1 MPLFN
6 LLIFSP
12 TSSLTN
18 ACLPQCTLPLKSLIY
33 FNLIWV
39 LGNTCFNFEDFF
51 HFYSWITW
59 ISLLPFDVILY
70 KVSLVA
76 QMLKNLLA
84 MQEAQVWSLG
94 QEDPLEKGMATHS
107 SILTW
112 RIPWT
117 EKPGGLQ
124 SMVSQRVRHDW
135 ATNIFTFTYVYE
147 K

>member
-6 LLIFSP
+6 LLTLFP

-39 LGNTCFNFEDFF
+39 LGNTCFNFEDF
-51 HFYSWITW
+51 HFYSWTTW
-59 ISLLPFDVILY
+59 ISLLPFNVILY

-84 MQEAQVWSLG
+84 MKEAQVWSLG
-94 QEDPLEKGMATHS
+94 QKDPPENGMATHS
-107 SILTW
+107 SILAW
-112 RIPWT
+112 RISWT
-117 EKPGGLQ
+117 EEPGGLQ
-124 SMVSQRVRHDW
+124 SMRSQRIGHNWV
-135 ATNIFTFTYVYE
+135 TNTFFQNS
-147 K
+147 KGRG